1 MAGEKKKIEE
11 LNDGI
16 GELEGQYAK
25 RTFSYDPEADK
36 GYQDYVAMM
45 QQNGKKAMQDTV
57 GKASALTGGFANSYA
72 VNAGQQAYNDFAKQ
86 AADAQPSF
94 RQMAR
99 DEYDAETQ
107 DILGRLN
114 MMKQQKSDIWDDAAL
129 LAGFEDYSGYV
140 EDLGLYSTSEEAQEA
155 LSGLSEPTEAQ
166 IAYAKEAFKK
176 GEKELDNYVQSLAGV
191 DTDAIY
197 DVIHADTELTKSRDY
212 LESRFKM
219 SDAGGCN
226 WWGGLDHDA
235 ALELDGESQTVKEWY
250 EILQKDV
257 KNGGYGFTKD
267 EAKEFLKEIQ
277 KKTGVV
283 SR

>member
-1 MAGEKKKIEE
+1 MAGGKKKIER
-11 LNDGI
+11 LNEGI
-16 GELEGQYAK
+16 GALEGKYAT

-72 VNAGQQAYNDFAKQ
+72 VNAGQRAYNDFVKQ

-99 DEYDAETQ
+99 DAYDAETQ

-129 LAGFEDYSGYV
+129 RAGFGDYSGYV
-140 EDLGLYSTSEEAQEA
+140 EDLGLYSTPEEAQKA

-166 IAYAKEAFKK
+166 IAYAKEAYENG
-176 GEKELDNYVQSLAGV
+176 GETAMEEYVDSLVGV
-191 DTDAIY
+191 NTDALY
-197 DVIHADTELTKSRDY
+197 TAVEGDEDFQNSKEALKR
-212 LESRFKM
+212 RFVVTD
-219 SDAGGCN
+219 SGGGN
-226 WWGGLDHDA
+226 WWGVNNNAKLK
-235 ALELDGESQTVKEWY
+235 LDGVEKTAGEWY
-250 EILQKDV
+250 DLLQKD
-257 KNGGYGFTKD
+257 KKYDLSKED
-267 EAKEFLKEIQ
+267 AKEVLRAL
-277 KKTGVV
+277 GVYA
-283 SR
+283 